1 MVYQTSQTLK
11 KLWHV
16 MTHKASEKKTKKK
29 KQSYGKDKGFGMR
42 QTPNISVSKTTA
54 ADSSS
59 TLRVK

>member
-16 MTHKASEKKTKKK
+16 MTHKAAEK
-29 KQSYGKDKGFGMR
+29 KQSYEKDKGFGMR
-42 QTPNISVSKTTA
+42 QTPNTSVSKTTA